1 MKGNPR
7 IGERV
12 LDCFCSSHCWRPSI
26 RQNSRGEIQRRR
38 AAERAVQHGH
48 GAGVH
53 PQQAAHPP
61 QHRSSAALSSV
72 AVASA
77 AVDDS
82 LRIAVS
88 LNSDWDE
95 NN

>member
-1 MKGNPR
+1 M
-7 IGERV
+7 
-12 LDCFCSSHCWRPSI
+12 
-26 RQNSRGEIQRRR
+26 
-38 AAERAVQHGH
+38 QHGH